1 MSLPHFFLDT
11 QIIAHESDEVFTLEL
26 TDSDARHARVL
37 RLDAGEHLAV
47 IDAEKDY
54 FECEIVSF
62 AENLPR
68 VRIAQKLQATTPSFS
83 VTLFQGLAKGD
94 KMDEVLRH
102 TTEIGIDA
110 YVPLVCERSV
120 VRLEEKKAAKR
131 VERWRSIAKSAA
143 MQSGRLAI
151 PRVGELTN
159 FQQACEC
166 LSEFSC
172 VCVFWEEAP
181 MTRCVHDALR
191 ELCLSQP
198 DNREAV
204 CYKTGDTEAKKCA
217 CCTETQ
223 KRVAII
229 VGPEGGLTQKEI
241 DALLASNVHAHLVSL
256 GPGIL
261 RTETA
266 GVVAC
271 ALVLYELGGL
281 GNCYAEEAR
290 A

>member
-11 QIIAHESDEVFTLEL
+11 QIIAHESGEVFTLEL
-26 TDSDARHARVL
+26 TESDARHARVL
-37 RLDAGEHLAV
+37 RLDTGEHIAV
-47 IDAEKDY
+47 IDGEKDY

-62 AENLPR
+62 AEKLPK
-68 VRIAQKLQATTPSFS
+68 VRIAQKLHASIPSVS

-120 VRLEEKKAAKR
+120 VRLEEKKAVKR
-131 VERWRSIAKSAA
+131 VERWRAIAKSAA
-143 MQSGRLAI
+143 MQSGRVAI
-151 PRVGELTN
+151 PRIDELTN
-159 FQQACEC
+159 FKQACEC

-172 VCVFWEEAP
+172 VCIFWEEAP
-181 MTRCVHDALR
+181 ETCSVHDALR
-191 ELCLSQP
+191 KHCLLQT
-198 DNREAV
+198 DNGETVR
-204 CYKTGDTEAKKCA
+204 YKTGDTEAA
-217 CCTETQ
+217 CDTCHADTQ
-223 KRVAII
+223 NSVAII
-229 VGPEGGLTQKEI
+229 VGPEGGLSQKEV
-241 DALLASNVHAHLVSL
+241 DTLLASNVHAHLVSL
-256 GPGIL
+256 GSSIL

-281 GNCYAEEAR
+281 GNRRADEAR
-290 A
+290 V